1 MNDTLQTDTLSNEN
15 GVPVLRIPRVG
26 SSFSFEKLLKTV
38 ASVDPEAKY
47 QLQYIDYEENQWTA
61 PCLLLD
67 HRIEQMAND
76 NSVKRVFIEFSNG
89 TRLVVVS

>member
-1 MNDTLQTDTLSNEN
+1 MDELKNIKIPQGN
-15 GVPVLRIPRVG
+15 GVLPCVG

-38 ASVDPEAKY
+38 ANIDPEAKY
-47 QLQYIDYEENQWTA
+47 QLQYTDYEENQWTA

>member
-1 MNDTLQTDTLSNEN
+1 MDELKNFKIPQGN
-15 GVPVLRIPRVG
+15 GVLPCVG

-47 QLQYIDYEENQWTA
+47 QLQYTDYEENQWTA

-76 NSVKRVFIEFSNG
+76 NSVKKVFIEFSNG
-89 TRLVVVS
+89 TRLVVVF